1 MSNARDFIGK
11 MKKDTEALI
20 RDPERLKAMQ
30 ITDENIVVDRVT
42 LQDFVK

>member
-1 MSNARDFIGK
+1 
-11 MKKDTEALI
+11 MKKDTEDLI
-20 RDPERLKAMQ
+20 NDKERLQALQ